1 MRSSLL
7 LAAIIAAPVVA
18 SSLHSHAQPAAPP
31 PSQQPPAAQ
40 PDYHPS
46 AADLMNIGILP
57 RHMKIAQALNQQ
69 NWAYLAYETN
79 ELRGAFGRVARTVPR
94 IDGKFETAEMIQSI
108 IATPIQQLADAAKAK
123 DFAKS
128 TAAYAAVT
136 AACNSCHQAVNH
148 GVIVIK
154 VPQGD
159 FFPNQD
165 FRPQPTP

>member
-7 LAAIIAAPVVA
+7 FAAIIAAPVVA
-18 SSLHSHAQPAAPP
+18 SPLISVAQPAPAP
-31 PSQQPPAAQ
+31 SGQQPAAAQ

-46 AADLMNIGILP
+46 AADLMNISILP
-57 RHMKIAQALNQQ
+57 RHMKIAQALNLQ

-79 ELRGAFGRVARTVPR
+79 ELRGAFVRVARTVPR
-94 IDGKFETAEMIQSI
+94 IDGKFETAEMVQSI
-108 IATPIQQLADAAKAK
+108 IAAPIQQLADAVKAK
-123 DFAKS
+123 DVAKS